1 MTALPKRY
9 DTQNDRF
16 AETEA
21 SYKNE
26 SEARDPLFQLT
37 IPGSGS
43 ILQVDENIL
52 IDRIVQRL
60 TGGAVS
66 RQRELHSLSSLA
78 GRCGLT
84 RGAILGAIGSG
95 SLPILEKNK
104 ICARTFYALE
114 TKSVEKCL
122 TEFR

>member
-1 MTALPKRY
+1 LTALPKRY
-9 DTQNDRF
+9 DTQKDRF

-60 TGGAVS
+60 TGG
-66 RQRELHSLSSLA
+66 L
-78 GRCGLT
+78 
-84 RGAILGAIGSG
+84 
-95 SLPILEKNK
+95 
-104 ICARTFYALE
+104 
-114 TKSVEKCL
+114 
-122 TEFR
+122 